1 MSAKKSAL
9 GKGLGALI
17 PEVNDNEESN
27 ISNNENSIR
36 EIDVSKIVPNEE
48 QPRKCFDEEKLTSL
62 AESIKENGIIQ
73 PIVVIKENEF
83 YKIVA
88 GERRWRAAKLAG
100 IKKVPI
106 IEKKLT
112 DKEVMELSLIENLQ
126 REDLNPIEE
135 AEAFKKLMEEF
146 KLTQEAISLKVGRSR
161 PVIANSLRLLNLDDR
176 VKQYLIEGTITEGHG
191 RILLSLNDKNMQ
203 YEIAKKIIDDGLNV
217 RQTEKIIKELENKK
231 TNNKKNVQKDIYI
244 KDMEER
250 LKNVLGTKVFISKGK
265 KKGKIEIEY
274 YSQEDLERLLDM
286 FNA

>member
-17 PEVNDNEESN
+17 PETNDIKTNETEKK
-27 ISNNENSIR
+27 NSIE
-36 EIDVSKIVPNEE
+36 EIDVSRIIPNED
-48 QPRKCFDEEKLTSL
+48 QPRKNFDEEKLSSL

-106 IEKKLT
+106 IEKNLN
-112 DKEVMELSLIENLQ
+112 DKEIMELSLIENLQ

-135 AEAFKKLMEEF
+135 AEAYKKLMEEF
-146 KLTQEAISLKVGRSR
+146 NLTQEAISTKVGKSR
-161 PVIANSLRLLNLDDR
+161 PVIANSLRLLNLSEKI
-176 VKQYLIEGTITEGHG
+176 KQYLIEGTISEGHG
-191 RILLSLNDKNMQ
+191 RILLSVDDKELQ
-203 YEIAKKIIDDGLNV
+203 YEVAKKIIDEGLNV
-217 RQTEKIIKELENKK
+217 RQTEKIIKEIEKNKK
-231 TNNKKNVQKDIYI
+231 NNKKPAQKDIYI
-244 KDMEER
+244 KDMENR
-250 LKNVLGTKVFISKGK
+250 LKNALGTKVIISKGK

-274 YSQEDLERLLDM
+274 YSQEDLERLIEM
-286 FNA
+286 IHA

>member
-17 PEVNDNEESN
+17 PETNDIKTNETEKK
-27 ISNNENSIR
+27 NSIE
-36 EIDVSKIVPNEE
+36 EIDVSRIIPNED
-48 QPRKCFDEEKLTSL
+48 QPRKNFDEEKLSSL

-106 IEKKLT
+106 IEKNLN
-112 DKEVMELSLIENLQ
+112 DKEIMELSLIENLQ

-135 AEAFKKLMEEF
+135 AEAYKKLMEEF
-146 KLTQEAISLKVGRSR
+146 NLTQEAISTKVGKSR
-161 PVIANSLRLLNLDDR
+161 PVIANSLRLLNLSEKI
-176 VKQYLIEGTITEGHG
+176 KQYLIEGTNSEGHG
-191 RILLSLNDKNMQ
+191 RILLSVDDKELQ
-203 YEIAKKIIDDGLNV
+203 YEVAKKIIDEGLNV
-217 RQTEKIIKELENKK
+217 RQTEKIIKEIEKNRK
-231 TNNKKNVQKDIYI
+231 NNKKPAQKDIYI
-244 KDMEER
+244 KDMENR
-250 LKNVLGTKVFISKGK
+250 LKNALGTKVIISKGK

-274 YSQEDLERLLDM
+274 YSQEDLERLIEM
-286 FNA
+286 IHA